1 MFTSQLSLMLY
12 GPIVKV
18 PRGLFPSHAE
28 WTFCQN
34 VPATVAPAAYKVEGP
49 YVPTTITQKN
59 RTNPRIP
66 SSQNIT
72 FSKCARFPLSP
83 RIETVEN

>member
-1 MFTSQLSLMLY
+1 MQWRSVYVMFTSQLSLMLY

-34 VPATVAPAAYKVEGP
+34 VPATVAPAAYKHEFQMYRTAKLLSEYQGVE
-49 YVPTTITQKN
+49 VEEEEEEEERQKL
-59 RTNPRIP
+59 R
-66 SSQNIT
+66 Q
-72 FSKCARFPLSP
+72 
-83 RIETVEN
+83 